1 MNMRLFLK
9 KWIFMG
15 PWTWIFT
22 IFDYLIPK
30 RKNLVIFGSHD
41 GLKFTSNSAA
51 LFSHCVN
58 DKNLIEPIWITRSR
72 SCYREMKIRYPG
84 KVIYSLSIYGIWTY
98 LRCKR
103 VVISHS
109 YIDMGLMP
117 LTPKKT
123 VYYVWH
129 ALHFVKPTLEYDKN
143 HHYDL
148 WNRRVDYFF
157 TYAEIEQKIMAPY
170 LNDSCTF
177 IVTGYPVLDRV
188 FEKINNNQSLRRE
201 EPEKTKTILY
211 APNSRSGNSKS
222 NIANESFTIIHPDL
236 SDNEIGSFL
245 KTNNLN
251 LIIRPH
257 PSISIEKK
265 SIPNTTY
272 SNIKDTPDISDLF
285 SRIDLLITDYSSI
298 QFDWLLFDKPLVLS
312 MYDIEEFL
320 IPHFGDFSLPLDE
333 LVSGHVCKT
342 KKEVLGAIIEA
353 LDSDPFSGKRKEMK
367 KALHP
372 KKDGKAAERISNIIE
387 SHIRGD
393 ND

>member
-41 GLKFTSNSAA
+41 GLKFTSNSAV

-58 DKNLIEPIWITRSR
+58 DQNLIEPIWITRSR

-148 WNRRVDYFF
+148 
-157 TYAEIEQKIMAPY
+157 
-170 LNDSCTF
+170 
-177 IVTGYPVLDRV
+177 
-188 FEKINNNQSLRRE
+188 
-201 EPEKTKTILY
+201 
-211 APNSRSGNSKS
+211 
-222 NIANESFTIIHPDL
+222 
-236 SDNEIGSFL
+236 
-245 KTNNLN
+245 
-251 LIIRPH
+251 
-257 PSISIEKK
+257 
-265 SIPNTTY
+265 
-272 SNIKDTPDISDLF
+272 
-285 SRIDLLITDYSSI
+285 
-298 QFDWLLFDKPLVLS
+298 
-312 MYDIEEFL
+312 
-320 IPHFGDFSLPLDE
+320 
-333 LVSGHVCKT
+333 
-342 KKEVLGAIIEA
+342 
-353 LDSDPFSGKRKEMK
+353 
-367 KALHP
+367 
-372 KKDGKAAERISNIIE
+372 
-387 SHIRGD
+387 
-393 ND
+393 